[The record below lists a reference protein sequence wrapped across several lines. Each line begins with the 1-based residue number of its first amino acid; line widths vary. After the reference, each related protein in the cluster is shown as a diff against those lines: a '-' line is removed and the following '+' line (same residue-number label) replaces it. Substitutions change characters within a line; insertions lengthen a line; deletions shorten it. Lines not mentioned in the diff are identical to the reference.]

1 MTIWKQLPKL
11 AAAVGLVLAL
21 AGCGVNTIPTKDQA
35 VKARWADVQ
44 AAYQRRND
52 LIPNLANTVAAY
64 AKQEQTVLIQVT
76 QARASATQ
84 VKVDASTISDPEKF
98 KQFQDAQD
106 KLSGVLGRLM
116 SISENYPDLK
126 SNQNFLALQSQ
137 LEGTENRI
145 EIARRDYNSAV
156 QDYNTELVTVPGS
169 IWAATFYKSYK
180 QATPFAAS
188 AAAQSAPSVFPG
200 AQSAAPP
207 PAPQAAQPGTQP
219 AK

>member
-11 AAAVGLVLAL
+11 AAAFGLVLAL

-44 AAYQRRND
+44 AAYQRRSD

-64 AKQEQTVLIQVT
+64 AKQEQTVLTQVT

-84 VKVDASTISDPEKF
+84 VKVDASTITDPAKF
-98 KQFQDAQD
+98 AEFQQAQD

-116 SISENYPDLK
+116 AISENYPELK

-145 EIARRDYNSAV
+145 EISRRDYNAAV

-169 IWAATFYKSYK
+169 LWAATFYRSYK
-180 QATPFAAS
+180 QATPFAAN
-188 AAAQSAPSVFPG
+188 AAAQTAPSVFPG
-200 AQSAAPP
+200 AQSSAPPAAPE
-207 PAPQAAQPGTQP
+207 AAQPGTQP
-219 AK
+219 AR